1 MKKFLTLTILVLMS
15 VTAVA
20 QYIDGV
26 PQSLKRRGGN
36 LYTDEGVK
44 LNPETAMTF
53 MDENTYSI
61 YRKGYGHFRSAAGLS
76 IAGAALLIPG
86 TIFTV
91 LAVNSYE
98 MAGNIIY
105 GMLAVP
111 GLVLGT
117 GLLVLSIPF
126 YWSGISKLK
135 TVVKT
140 YNPQRLSFAPEL
152 SLGAQPSGI
161 GMGIR
166 L

>member
-61 YRKGYGHFRSAAGLS
+61 YRKGDGHFRSAAGLS

-166 L
+166 F

>member
-20 QYIDGV
+20 QYID
-26 PQSLKRRGGN
+26 
-36 LYTDEGVK
+36 
-44 LNPETAMTF
+44 
-53 MDENTYSI
+53 
-61 YRKGYGHFRSAAGLS
+61 
-76 IAGAALLIPG
+76 GAALLIPG

-135 TVVKT
+135 TVVQT

-166 L
+166 F